1 MTLPGECYGWSVF
14 ISGGI
19 TVSMVEARALFLV
32 VIVGLWFVKWQPYYG
47 KAFTA
52 AETHSIG
59 KSILANSND
68 NPFAA
73 ARDYAWSI
81 SGRMESGGLGVLLG
95 SLIQVLIPRDWLLRT
110 LGQAR
115 FRGTLLG
122 TVFSLPG
129 MMCTCC
135 AAPVAAGMR
144 KQQASMGG
152 ALAFWLG
159 NPLLNPATLVFMGFV
174 LGWQFAL
181 VRLLA
186 GLATVLVVATLVQKW
201 VKEAATQPVSV
212 PEQPVATV
220 QDGFF
225 SRWLRALW
233 TLFWNT
239 IPVYILAVLV
249 LGAARVWLFPH
260 ADGVVDNTLFW
271 VIAMAI
277 AGCLFVIPTAAE
289 IPIVQT
295 MMLAGMGV
303 APALA
308 LLITLPAVSVPSLIM
323 LRKAFPAKALWL
335 TGGLVALCG
344 AVVGGLALI

>member
-1 MTLPGECYGWSVF
+1 MAGQSSSQAATPFQWWKP
-14 ISGGI
+14 
-19 TVSMVEARALFLV
+19 ALFFLV
-32 VIVGLWFVKWQPYYG
+32 VIVGLWYVKWQPYYG

-52 AETHSIG
+52 ADTHSIG
-59 KSILANSND
+59 KSILAQAD
-68 NPFAA
+68 ANPWQAA
-73 ARDYAWSI
+73 WDYAMVYFIAVWKAAV
-81 SGRMESGGLGVLLG
+81 LGVILG

-115 FRGTLLG
+115 FRGTLFG
-122 TVFSLPG
+122 TLFSLPG

-144 KQQASMGG
+144 RQQVSMGG
-152 ALAFWLG
+152 ALAFWMG

-174 LGWQFAL
+174 LGWHFAAIRL
-181 VRLLA
+181 VA
-186 GLATVLVVATLVQKW
+186 GLAMVLVVATLVQKW
-201 VKEAATQPVSV
+201 VKEPPQTELPVEITQPD
-212 PEQPVATV
+212 A

-225 SRWLRALW
+225 VRWGRALW
-233 TLFWNT
+233 TLFWST

-260 ADGVVDNTLFW
+260 ADGAIDNCLLW
-271 VIAMAI
+271 VIALAV

-295 MMLAGMGV
+295 MMLAGMGT

-308 LLITLPAVSVPSLIM
+308 LLMTLPAVSLPSLIM
-323 LRKAFPAKALWL
+323 QRKAFPAKELWL
-335 TGGLVALCG
+335 TAVLV
-344 AVVGGLALI
+344 VVSGVIVGSIALI

>member
-1 MTLPGECYGWSVF
+1 M
-14 ISGGI
+14 
-19 TVSMVEARALFLV
+19 
-32 VIVGLWFVKWQPYYG
+32 
-47 KAFTA
+47 
-52 AETHSIG
+52 
-59 KSILANSND
+59 
-68 NPFAA
+68 
-73 ARDYAWSI
+73 
-81 SGRMESGGLGVLLG
+81 
-95 SLIQVLIPRDWLLRT
+95 
-110 LGQAR
+110 
-115 FRGTLLG
+115 
-122 TVFSLPG
+122 
-129 MMCTCC
+129 
-135 AAPVAAGMR
+135 
-144 KQQASMGG
+144 
-152 ALAFWLG
+152 
-159 NPLLNPATLVFMGFV
+159 
-174 LGWQFAL
+174 
-181 VRLLA
+181 
-186 GLATVLVVATLVQKW
+186 ATLVQKW
-201 VKEAATQPVSV
+201 VKEAATQPVAV
-212 PEQPVATV
+212 PDV
-220 QDGFF
+220 QAEASQGGFF

-295 MMLAGMGV
+295 MMLAGMGT

-344 AVVGGLALI
+344 AIVGALALV

>member
-1 MTLPGECYGWSVF
+1 MAGQSSSQAAAPFQWWKP
-14 ISGGI
+14 
-19 TVSMVEARALFLV
+19 ALFFLV

-47 KAFTA
+47 KAFNA

-59 KSILANSND
+59 KSILANSD
-68 NPFAA
+68 ANPFAA
-73 ARDYAWSI
+73 AWDYALVYFLAVWKAAV
-81 SGRMESGGLGVLLG
+81 LGVLLG
-95 SLIQVLIPRDWLLRT
+95 SLIQVLIPRDWLRRT
-110 LGQAR
+110 LGQSR

-122 TVFSLPG
+122 TAFSLPG

-144 KQQASMGG
+144 KQQVSMGG

-159 NPLLNPATLVFMGFV
+159 NPLLNP
-174 LGWQFAL
+174 
-181 VRLLA
+181 
-186 GLATVLVVATLVQKW
+186 
-201 VKEAATQPVSV
+201 
-212 PEQPVATV
+212 
-220 QDGFF
+220 
-225 SRWLRALW
+225 
-233 TLFWNT
+233 
-239 IPVYILAVLV
+239 AVLV

-260 ADGVVDNTLFW
+260 ADGVVENTLFW

-295 MMLAGMGV
+295 MMLAGMGM

-344 AVVGGLALI
+344 AVVGGVALL

>member
-1 MTLPGECYGWSVF
+1 MAGQS
-14 ISGGI
+14 SSQ
-19 TVSMVEARALFLV
+19 VSSPLAWWKPALFFLV
-32 VIVGLWFVKWQPYYG
+32 LIVGLWYVKWLPYYG

-52 AETHSIG
+52 AGTHSIG
-59 KSILANSND
+59 TSILAQ
-68 NPFAA
+68 AA
-73 ARDYAWSI
+73 GSPWQAALEYARVYFLAVWKAAV
-81 SGRMESGGLGVLLG
+81 LGVLLG
-95 SLIQVLIPRDWLLRT
+95 SLIQVLIPRDWLSRT
-110 LGQAR
+110 LGQPR

-122 TVFSLPG
+122 TLFSLPG

-144 KQQASMGG
+144 RQQVSMGG

-174 LGWQFAL
+174 LGWQFTLIRL
-181 VRLLA
+181 VA

-201 VKEAATQPVSV
+201 VKEPVSTDSV
-212 PEQPVATV
+212 TV
-220 QDGFF
+220 DMPTETDPAPFF
-225 SRWLRALW
+225 SRWVKALW
-233 TLFWNT
+233 TLFWST
-239 IPVYILAVLV
+239 IPVYIIAVLI

-260 ADGVVDNTLFW
+260 ADGIVGNTLFW
-271 VIAMAI
+271 VIAMAV

-303 APALA
+303 APGLA
-308 LLITLPAVSVPSLIM
+308 LLITLPALSLPSLVM

-335 TGGLVALCG
+335 SGTLVVLCGVITGGM
-344 AVVGGLALI
+344 ALI